1 MFVTFNMKPTNAP
14 WGGGN
19 QWLSQF
25 IDYLRKN
32 GVKVNFQLSKETKCI
47 FIVNYKSIIFKK
59 FFFFKNKNHLTFN
72 ISDLEDFKKK
82 YPNTPIIIR
91 VNDSDSARKT
101 KFIDKNFLRI
111 NRISSHN
118 IYISKWIKNY
128 YFKKKSVKKKE
139 YSIIPISPDKKIFYF
154 KKKLLFKKSNTIK
167 VVAHHWSNDYYYKG
181 FDRYLFFDNLLY
193 KKRIHNIKFLII
205 GNVPN
210 EISFKVANVLP
221 PLYGKKLADKIRSAD
236 IYLSGSRN
244 EAGGNHAVEGVSCGL
259 PIIYYKNSGGVS
271 ENSKHYGVETNNK
284 NILHSIEK
292 IKKKYH
298 LFTSRIKNKRYS
310 SNDMNSHYLKIIN
323 NFLNK

>member
-1 MFVTFNMKPTNAP
+1 MQNRYVTFNMKPTNTP

-118 IYISKWIKNY
+118 IFISKWIKNY
-128 YFKKKSVKKKE
+128 YFKKKVLKKK
-139 YSIIPISPDKKIFYF
+139 
-154 KKKLLFKKSNTIK
+154 NT
-167 VVAHHWSNDYYYKG
+167 V
-181 FDRYLFFDNLLY
+181 LY
-193 KKRIHNIKFLII
+193 
-205 GNVPN
+205 
-210 EISFKVANVLP
+210 
-221 PLYGKKLADKIRSAD
+221 RS
-236 IYLSGSRN
+236 
-244 EAGGNHAVEGVSCGL
+244 L
-259 PIIYYKNSGGVS
+259 PIKKFFILKKN
-271 ENSKHYGVETNNK
+271 Y
-284 NILHSIEK
+284 
-292 IKKKYH
+292 
-298 LFTSRIKNKRYS
+298 
-310 SNDMNSHYLKIIN
+310 YLKN
-323 NFLNK
+323 LKLSK